1 MIATQPCGLGGRIGD
16 EADRHLRQ
24 LDRRGVAVVGP
35 LLSVIE
41 ERLAQAPSWYGPV
54 PTGCATSVAVPL
66 ARNTRSRDYL
76 RNIDP
81 DDTETQWEADNL
93 K

>member
-1 MIATQPCGLGGRIGD
+1 LT
-16 EADRHLRQ
+16 
-24 LDRRGVAVVGP
+24 
-35 LLSVIE
+35 
-41 ERLAQAPSWYGPV
+41 QAPSWYGPV
-54 PTGCATSVAVPL
+54 PTGCATLVAVPL